1 MKKNL
6 LDKDCSESFVS
17 RVQKL
22 RADAVPLWGT
32 MNATEM
38 LLHCNRINEH
48 LLTAEP
54 LRKGTGFKQYI
65 GRWVVLYILPNFPK
79 NARTP
84 KRNNTKGQI
93 NEEAFAEQLQQFIRL
108 IRQFPVLNKPIQL
121 PHPYFGDLNTAQWGR
136 ANYKH
141 MDHHLRQ
148 FGV

>member
-6 LDKDCSESFVS
+6 LDKDCSENLVS

-22 RADAVPLWGT
+22 RPDTVPLWGT

-48 LLTAEP
+48 LLTSESI
-54 LRKGTGFKQYI
+54 RKGTSLKQYI
-65 GRWVVLYILPNFPK
+65 GRWAGLYFLSNFPK
-79 NARTP
+79 NIRTP

-93 NEEAFAEQLQQFIRL
+93 NTDAFADQLETFIRL
-108 IRQFPVLNKPIQL
+108 IRQFPVHDKAIHL
-121 PHPYFGDLNTAQWGR
+121 PHPYFGDLNSAQWGR
-136 ANYKH
+136 TNYKH

>member
-1 MKKNL
+1 MKKNV
-6 LDKDCSESFVS
+6 LDKDCSESIVS

-22 RADAVPLWGT
+22 RPETAPFWGT
-32 MNATEM
+32 MTATEM

-54 LRKGTGFKQYI
+54 LRKGTRLKQYI
-65 GRWVVLYILPNFPK
+65 GRWMTLYILPNFPK

-84 KRNNTKGQI
+84 KRNDTKGQV
-93 NEEAFAEQLQQFIRL
+93 NTEAFTEQLEQFIQL
-108 IRQFPVLNKPIQL
+108 IRRFPLHHKAIQL